1 MTRQIRVR
9 SVRKRE
15 LDEDKLAMAFILL
28 ARILVEQQEAGL
40 SRADSGKPRQPSLRK
55 AAS

>member
-1 MTRQIRVR
+1 MTRQIKVR

-28 ARILVEQQEAGL
+28 ARILVEQQQAGL
-40 SRADSGKPRQPSLRK
+40 AAADRGKPRQPSARK